1 MFDQKQGWGKFLGVI
16 QKNPSNDNTVRAIKE
31 MKGEKQ
37 LIETIQNSKH
47 KELMVR
53 NENIL
58 KFFIYNKLVMQNDKK
73 RQTKRV
79 TMTKR
84 RPMRHNTKDK
94 VLINIPKI
102 LKNQIPTVYDIYKC
116 LNPKYNKII

>member
-73 RQTKRV
+73 KQTKRV

-94 VLINIPKI
+94 VLINIPNTQKSNSYS
-102 LKNQIPTVYDIYKC
+102 L
-116 LNPKYNKII
+116 